1 MTYQE
6 VQAERGAFWSS
17 FWERMEQSCPTEK
30 QDAYWEYFFDN
41 LSAASK
47 AGRVHN
53 IGNLR
58 EAYPQVYEKIGYYIE
73 YKLNYAISEDG
84 KAELLRYIS
93 TNFNKRK
100 VHNLWQYVDT
110 LSTLLRVI
118 NE

>member
-1 MTYQE
+1 M
-6 VQAERGAFWSS
+6 GL
-17 FWERMEQSCPTEK
+17 
-30 QDAYWEYFFDN
+30 FFDN

-58 EAYPQVYEKIGYYIE
+58 EAYPQVYEKIE
-73 YKLNYAISEDG
+73 YKLDYAISEDG

-110 LSTLLRVI
+110 LSILLVDTLSTLLRVI